1 MEAEEIDSVQS
12 LAIKELSNRLVD
24 KIDAVCIEGLKRKG
38 FEFKNNLELESFI
51 KTNCRCEHNIATSE
65 KVYFV
70 NDIPFLLH
78 KLENKID
85 FTTDALYEKSIK
97 LVATCGSYSYL

>member
-1 MEAEEIDSVQS
+1 MEAGGMDSIQS
-12 LAIKELSNRLVD
+12 QAIKELSSRLVD

-38 FEFKNNLELESFI
+38 FEFKNNSDLETFI
-51 KTNCRCEHNIATSE
+51 KSNCRCEYNIQTKE

>member
-1 MEAEEIDSVQS
+1 MEGGEMDSVQS
-12 LAIKELSNRLVD
+12 LAVKELSSRLVD

-38 FEFKNNLELESFI
+38 FEFKKKSDLENFLQ
-51 KTNCRCEHNIATSE
+51 TNCRCEYNKSTEE